1 MKKLLWVGLL
11 IGICGMFRTTP
22 SEAIS
27 IDFSPVTQS
36 VTLGDTFTMNLI
48 VSGLEAVTPAEIVSA
63 YDLDVTYNAALF
75 AATGVTFGTSL
86 GLSFQAS
93 NLSSGL
99 VDLAEVSLESD
110 LDLAALQG
118 DSVTLAT
125 LTFNATGTGTGA
137 FNFVFD
143 AFNDVK
149 GRDAQVLSLTAGS
162 GQVQVGAN
170 PVPEPGTL
178 MLLGSG
184 LAGLLGYGWRRRRT
198 QSV

>member
-1 MKKLLWVGLL
+1 MKKLLWFGLL
-11 IGICGMFRTTP
+11 IGICGMFRITP

-27 IDFSPVTQS
+27 IDFSPATQS
-36 VTLGDTFTMNLI
+36 VTLGDTFTMNLV

-118 DSVTLAT
+118 
-125 LTFNATGTGTGA
+125 
-137 FNFVFD
+137 
-143 AFNDVK
+143 
-149 GRDAQVLSLTAGS
+149 
-162 GQVQVGAN
+162 
-170 PVPEPGTL
+170 
-178 MLLGSG
+178 
-184 LAGLLGYGWRRRRT
+184 
-198 QSV
+198 